1 MLKSVKIADRT
12 LDVPIVQGGMGVGI
26 SLSGLAGAVAAQ
38 GGMGV
43 ISAAHP
49 GYNYPGFW
57 QESTAINR
65 QAIIDHV
72 KKAKQ
77 TANGKGMV
85 AVNIMVA
92 GREYDNM
99 VQAAIDAGADA
110 IISGAGLP
118 LSLPRLAQG
127 ADILLAPIVSS
138 GKAIRLI
145 TSAWDRRHKTAP
157 DFVVVEGSQAGGHLG
172 FKKEDLLSDSCETLE
187 EILPQVQKELQPC
200 REKYGKKIPVFV
212 GGGVFTG
219 ADIAHFINLGA
230 DGVQI
235 GTRFI
240 ATEECDA
247 DIRFKQAVVDCK
259 KEDIAIV
266 QSPTGFPGRAV
277 MNDFMKAVKRRGN
290 ISVQN
295 CLACLT
301 PCKPQDTPYCI
312 SRALIQAAKGN
323 IEKGLVFVGSNAWRI
338 TEITT
343 VKQLMDELITDADK
357 ALQES

>member
-1 MLKSVKIADRT
+1 MLKSVKISGRT
-12 LDVPIVQGGMGVGI
+12 LTVPIIQGGMGVGI
-26 SLSGLAGAVAAQ
+26 SLSGLAGAVAKQ

-49 GYNYPGFW
+49 GYNYPNFM
-57 QESTAINR
+57 TDATNVNR

-72 KKAKQ
+72 KKAKE
-77 TANGKGMV
+77 TACGNGMV

-92 GREYDNM
+92 AREYDKM
-99 VQAAIDAGADA
+99 VAAAIDAGADA

-118 LSLPRLAQG
+118 MALPALTHG
-127 ADILLAPIVSS
+127 KDILLAPIVSS
-138 GKAIRLI
+138 GKAARLI
-145 TSAWDRRHKTAP
+145 ASAWDRRHGTVP
-157 DFVVVEGSQAGGHLG
+157 DFVVVEGCLAGGHLG
-172 FKKEDLLSDSCETLE
+172 FRKEDLLAGSCETLE
-187 EILPQVQKELQPC
+187 QILPAVQKELQSF
-200 REKYGKKIPVFV
+200 REKYGKEIPVFV
-212 GGGVFTG
+212 AGGIFTG
-219 ADIAHFINLGA
+219 RDIAHFISLGA
-230 DGVQI
+230 DGVQM

-277 MNDFMKAVKRRGN
+277 MNRFMQKVKRRGN
-290 ISVQN
+290 ISVQK
-295 CLACLT
+295 CLECLT

-312 SRALIQAAKGN
+312 SQALIQAARGN
-323 IEKGLVFVGSNAWRI
+323 VDNGLVFVGENAWKI

-343 VKQLMDELITDADK
+343 VKRLMDELVADANRT
-357 ALQES
+357 LQEI